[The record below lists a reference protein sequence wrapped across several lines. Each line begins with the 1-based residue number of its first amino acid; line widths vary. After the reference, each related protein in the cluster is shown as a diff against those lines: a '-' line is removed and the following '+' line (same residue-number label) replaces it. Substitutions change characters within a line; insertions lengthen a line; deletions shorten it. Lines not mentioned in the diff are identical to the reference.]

1 MIQWNCYISMSLSFS
16 LFYMLYR
23 FVSLSLSLAPEF
35 HCDQGYLLYGD
46 YCYHFESES
55 VKTWQDA
62 ENYCVSQNGHLAS
75 IHNQETVSF
84 ITGERQTAD
93 RRDILSIT
101 CILFIINQIIHWSKC
116 ETWAWTVFLGSM
128 C

>member
-1 MIQWNCYISMSLSFS
+1 MKLLHLYVFILVSF
-16 LFYMLYR
+16 LY
-23 FVSLSLSLAPEF
+23 VIPVCLSLSLSLAPEF

-93 RRDILSIT
+93 RRDTLSIS
-101 CILFIINQIIHWSKC
+101 CILFIINQIIR
-116 ETWAWTVFLGSM
+116 
-128 C
+128 